1 MRTIIRQNAEHF
13 ALPDFRNKGTILRA
27 VLAVNALV
35 AVAALI
41 RASSWEGWFSEWM
54 DMVAT
59 VEPHLLFVLLWLYLA
74 GTWLVRWPYRRGIA
88 AVAVLTVIV
97 GIAVDALF
105 ERAESMQ
112 LGPLLRRQTLSLL
125 VVFGLLFYFNLRA
138 KALSPAFTEARL
150 QALQARIRPHFLF
163 NSLNAVLSLIRSEPK
178 QAETALED
186 MAELFRVLMRDNRG
200 LAPLEDEINLC
211 RQYLA
216 LEKLRLG
223 DRLHIDWQLQGAP
236 TDALVPPLV
245 LQPLM
250 ENAIY
255 HGIEPSSEG
264 GTVSIRIFEKE
275 GDVHA
280 ILRNPFRPDGGKHR
294 AGNKLALANLR
305 ERLSLHFDAEA
316 SLAAEVVDNIYEARI
331 RIPYRRAK
339 PPPNTRG
346 PDTASIFGPLSNV
359 PPRAEPAAQS
369 AAAPQAKAAPA
380 GGSASHG

>member
-13 ALPDFRNKGTILRA
+13 ALPDFRNRGTILRA

-35 AVAALI
+35 AIAALI
-41 RASSWEGWFSEWM
+41 RSSSWEGWFAEWM

-105 ERAESMQ
+105 ERADSMQ
-112 LGPLLRRQTLSLL
+112 LGPLLRRQTLGLL

-163 NSLNAVLSLIRSEPK
+163 NSLNAVLSLIRAEPK
-178 QAETALED
+178 RAEVALED
-186 MAELFRVLMRDNRG
+186 MADLFRVLMRDNRD
-200 LAPLEDEINLC
+200 LAPLEDEVNLC

-223 DRLHIDWQLQGAP
+223 DRLQLEWELTGMP
-236 TDALVPPLV
+236 GDALVPPLV
-245 LQPLM
+245 LQPLL

-255 HGIEPSSEG
+255 HGIEPSSKPG
-264 GTVSIRIFEKE
+264 VVTIRIFLKDDE
-275 GDVHA
+275 VHA
-280 ILRNPFRPDGGKHR
+280 ILRNPYRADGGRHR
-294 AGNKLALANLR
+294 AGNKMALGNLR
-305 ERLSLHFDAEA
+305 ERLALHFDAEA
-316 SLAAEVVDNIYEARI
+316 SLEANVTEDSYEAHI
-331 RIPYRRAK
+331 RMPYRKASAESMQD
-339 PPPNTRG
+339 PTDSLFG
-346 PDTASIFGPLSNV
+346 GTTALAG
-359 PPRAEPAAQS
+359 RTAASSS
-369 AAAPQAKAAPA
+369 AASVTD
-380 GGSASHG
+380 GGSHEVRHG